1 MYWGLRSS
9 VNLQLIEANKCL
21 DVLRTHRKEQYSPA
35 DIDHLFTSLV
45 LPNFI
50 YGLPVYGASEPDLN
64 AIQNFLDVIR
74 AVLFFYPV
82 FILIKDLL
90 KTQDCKIFKKVTSIN
105 NNPLAPYIHSK
116 NVGSYDLRKK
126 QCASPKIKTV
136 RFMSAVVCK

>member
-64 AIQNFLDVIR
+64 VIQNFLDVIR
-74 AVLFFYPV
+74 AVLFLTPFS
-82 FILIKDLL
+82 F
-90 KTQDCKIFKKVTSIN
+90 
-105 NNPLAPYIHSK
+105 
-116 NVGSYDLRKK
+116 
-126 QCASPKIKTV
+126 
-136 RFMSAVVCK
+136 

>member
-35 DIDHLFTSLV
+35 DIDHLFTSLI

-50 YGLPVYGASEPDLN
+50 YGLPVYGASEPNLN
-64 AIQNFLDVIR
+64 VIQNFLDVIR

-136 RFMSAVVCK
+136 RFMSVVVCK